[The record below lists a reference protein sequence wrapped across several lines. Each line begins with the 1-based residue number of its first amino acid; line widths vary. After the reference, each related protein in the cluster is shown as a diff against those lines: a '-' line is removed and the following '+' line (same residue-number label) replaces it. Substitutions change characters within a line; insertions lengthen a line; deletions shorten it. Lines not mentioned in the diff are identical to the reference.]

1 MSATPAGWYPDGR
14 GATRWWD
21 GERWTEHVQPQT
33 PPASGPSASNT
44 DQATNAT
51 GSAVTSAQTPTEPQT
66 QAAQTQAAQTQAP
79 QDAAPQAGSQ
89 GPAGSETGAAPASQ
103 ASPAAAASET
113 PPAPQ
118 TPGPSQPQSATR
130 PGAGQTPAAPR
141 SPEASQAQTGA
152 ASAGAGSSSTPPAYP
167 QQGGPGGGRGKK
179 PLLIGAAAVVGL
191 LIIAAIVIVVV
202 LTSGG
207 GDNTK
212 PTAAP
217 AASSSPSS
225 SPSAGSSASPGR
237 IVGGVPKVTGGPAPV
252 GPLLVDGPILLQL
265 PPGWHPRNGKH
276 GTKQAINSS
285 RHAVVTV
292 LTDGPR
298 SVHLSFSR
306 AHQAFDR
313 GFARSV
319 AQVRAAGAATYKGH
333 RMFHSIGRDNSFRL
347 DAYGWAKNGD
357 LGYINTVIFTTPNS
371 MASSQRNALISSI
384 MNQIQVSE

>member
-1 MSATPAGWYPDGR
+1 M
-14 GATRWWD
+14 
-21 GERWTEHVQPQT
+21 
-33 PPASGPSASNT
+33 
-44 DQATNAT
+44 
-51 GSAVTSAQTPTEPQT
+51 
-66 QAAQTQAAQTQAP
+66 
-79 QDAAPQAGSQ
+79 
-89 GPAGSETGAAPASQ
+89 
-103 ASPAAAASET
+103 
-113 PPAPQ
+113 
-118 TPGPSQPQSATR
+118 
-130 PGAGQTPAAPR
+130 
-141 SPEASQAQTGA
+141 
-152 ASAGAGSSSTPPAYP
+152 
-167 QQGGPGGGRGKK
+167 
-179 PLLIGAAAVVGL
+179 VGL
-191 LIIAAIVIVVV
+191 LIIAAIVTVV
-202 LTSGG
+202 LVSSGG
-207 GDNTK
+207 DSK

-217 AASSSPSS
+217 ASPTSSA

>member
-21 GERWTEHVQPQT
+21 GERWTEHVQPQA
-33 PPASGPSASNT
+33 PPASGQSASNT
-44 DQATNAT
+44 DPATNAA
-51 GSAVTSAQTPTEPQT
+51 GSAATSAQTPTDP
-66 QAAQTQAAQTQAP
+66 QTQAAQTQAP
-79 QDAAPQAGSQ
+79 QDPASHVGSP
-89 GPAGSETGAAPASQ
+89 GPAASGTGAAPASQ
-103 ASPAAAASET
+103 ASPEAASET
-113 PPAPQ
+113 PAAPQ
-118 TPGPSQPQSATR
+118 TPGPSQPPGATQ

-167 QQGGPGGGRGKK
+167 QHGGPGGSGGGLGKK

-191 LIIAAIVIVVV
+191 LIIAAIVTVV
-202 LTSGG
+202 LVSSGG
-207 GDNTK
+207 DSK

-217 AASSSPSS
+217 ASPTSSA